1 MLADVAQYLCCP
13 LCRADLTLSTTAGS
27 AQVLGCEQGHRF
39 DVARQGYA
47 SLLAG
52 DAHTGTAD
60 TAEMVA
66 ARSDF
71 LAGGEYAALTE
82 AVADATQHA
91 VPELPGCLADAGG
104 GTGHYLAAALDRCP
118 DRVGICCDLSRYA
131 ARRAARAH
139 ARLGAVVADV
149 WRGLPVRDASA
160 AVVLNVFAPRNPA
173 EFHRALLSEGAL
185 VVATPQPDHLS
196 EVVGQ
201 LGLVSVDEDKDRRL
215 SRALD
220 ERFVLEHSRSVR
232 WTMWLDAAGVRALVA
247 MGPSARH
254 TDDLDAETLA
264 ALAPPGDP
272 VQVTGAV
279 TVATYRPRPVP

>member
-1 MLADVAQYLCCP
+1 MHADVAPYLCCP
-13 LCRADLTLSTTAGS
+13 LCQADLTLSTTAGS
-27 AQVLGCEQGHRF
+27 AQTLGCAKGHRF

-71 LAGGEYAALTE
+71 LAGGGYAALTE
-82 AVADATQHA
+82 AVADATQQA
-91 VPELPGCLADAGG
+91 VPEQPGCLVDAGG

-118 DRVGICCDLSRYA
+118 DRVGISCDLSRYA
-131 ARRAARAH
+131 ARRAARADP
-139 ARLGAVVADV
+139 RMGAVVADV

-160 AVVLNVFAPRNPA
+160 SAVLNVFAPRNPA
-173 EFHRALLSEGAL
+173 EFHRALHPDGAL

-196 EVVGQ
+196 EVVGG

-215 SRALD
+215 SQALD
-220 ERFVLEHSRSVR
+220 ERFALEHSRSVR
-232 WTMWLDAAGVRALVA
+232 WTMRLDATGVRTLVA

-254 TDDLDAETLA
+254 TDDLDADRLA
-264 ALAPPGDP
+264 ELAPPGEP
-272 VQVTGAV
+272 IEVTGAV
-279 TVATYRPRPVP
+279 TVATYRSRQVP

>member
-1 MLADVAQYLCCP
+1 MLADVAPYLCCP
-13 LCRADLTLSTTAGS
+13 LCRADLTLSGPAGS
-27 AQVLGCEQGHRF
+27 AQTLGCEQGHRF

-60 TAEMVA
+60 TAQMVA

-71 LAGGEYAALTE
+71 LAGGEYAGLTE
-82 AVADATQHA
+82 AVADAAQNA
-91 VPELPGCLADAGG
+91 VPDQPGCLVDAGG
-104 GTGHYLAAALDRCP
+104 GTGHYLAAALERCP
-118 DRVGICCDLSRYA
+118 DRVGIACDLSRYA

-139 ARLGAVVADV
+139 ARIGAVVADV

-160 AVVLNVFAPRNPA
+160 AVLLNVFAPRNAA
-173 EFHRALLSEGAL
+173 EFRRALLPEGAL

-196 EVVGQ
+196 EVVGR

-215 SRALD
+215 SRSLD
-220 ERFVLEHSRSVR
+220 ERFALEQCRSVR
-232 WTMWLDAAGVRALVA
+232 WTMRLDAAGVRALVE

-254 TDDLDAETLA
+254 TDDLDADTLA
-264 ALAPPGDP
+264 ALAPPGAP
-272 VQVTGAV
+272 AQVTGAV
-279 TVATYRPRPVP
+279 TVATYRPRQ

>member
-1 MLADVAQYLCCP
+1 MLADVAPYLCCP
-13 LCRADLTLSTTAGS
+13 LCRADLTLSDQAGS
-27 AQVLGCEQGHRF
+27 AQTLGCEQGHRF

-66 ARSDF
+66 ARADF
-71 LAGGEYAALTE
+71 LAGGEFAALTE

-91 VPELPGCLADAGG
+91 VPDLPGCLVDAGG

-118 DRVGICCDLSRYA
+118 DHVGISCDLSRYA

-139 ARLGAVVADV
+139 PRMGAVVADV
-149 WRGLPVRDASA
+149 WRGLPVRDTSA
-160 AVVLNVFAPRNPA
+160 AVVLNVFAPRNAA
-173 EFHRALLSEGAL
+173 EFHRALHPEGAL

-196 EVVGQ
+196 EVVGR

-232 WTMWLDAAGVRALVA
+232 WTMRLDAAGVRALVE

-272 VQVTGAV
+272 MGVTGAV
-279 TVATYRPRPVP
+279 TVATYRPRHVP

>member
-1 MLADVAQYLCCP
+1 MLADVAPYLCCP
-13 LCRADLTLSTTAGS
+13 LCRADLTLSEPTGS
-27 AQVLGCEQGHRF
+27 AQALGCAEGHRF

-66 ARSDF
+66 ARADF
-71 LAGGEYAALTE
+71 LAGGEYAALTD
-82 AVADATQHA
+82 AVADATRHA
-91 VPELPGCLADAGG
+91 VPNLAGCLVDAGG

-118 DRVGICCDLSRYA
+118 DRVGISCDLSRYA

-139 ARLGAVVADV
+139 ARMGAVVADV
-149 WRGLPVRDASA
+149 WRGVPVRDASA

-173 EFHRALLSEGAL
+173 EFRRALHPEGAL
-185 VVATPQPDHLS
+185 VVATPQPDHLG
-196 EVVGQ
+196 EVVGR
-201 LGLVSVDEDKDRRL
+201 LGLVSVDDDKDRRL

-220 ERFVLEHSRSVR
+220 ERFVLGQSRSVR
-232 WTMWLDAAGVRALVA
+232 WTMRLDAAGVRALVA

-254 TDDLDAETLA
+254 TDYLAAGTIA
-264 ALAPPGDP
+264 ALAPPGEP

-279 TVATYRPRPVP
+279 TVATYRPRQVP

>member
-1 MLADVAQYLCCP
+1 MLADVAPYLCCP
-13 LCRADLTLSTTAGS
+13 LCRADLTLSEPAGS
-27 AQVLGCEQGHRF
+27 AQTLGCEQGHRF

-66 ARSDF
+66 ARADF
-71 LAGGEYAALTE
+71 LAGGAYVALTD

-91 VPELPGCLADAGG
+91 VPNPPGCLVDAGG

-118 DRVGICCDLSRYA
+118 DRVGISCDLSRYA

-139 ARLGAVVADV
+139 PRMGAVVADV

-160 AVVLNVFAPRNPA
+160 AAVLNAFAPRNPA
-173 EFHRALLSEGAL
+173 EFHRALHPEGVL
-185 VVATPQPDHLS
+185 VIATPQPDHLS
-196 EVVGQ
+196 EVVGR

-232 WTMWLDAAGVRALVA
+232 WTMRLDAAGVRTLVG

-264 ALAPPGDP
+264 ALGPPGER

-279 TVATYRPRPVP
+279 TVATYRPRHVP